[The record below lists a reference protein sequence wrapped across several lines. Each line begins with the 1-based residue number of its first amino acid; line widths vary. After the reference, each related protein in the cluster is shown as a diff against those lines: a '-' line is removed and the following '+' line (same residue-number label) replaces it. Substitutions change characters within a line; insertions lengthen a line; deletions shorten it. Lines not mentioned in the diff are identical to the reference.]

1 MPLFSSD
8 YNCHLIPHMQELLT
22 SAEEASSAL
31 LLMHERLGIKRF
43 YMMPR
48 YDKAESP
55 IAFCLRRDRALERLC
70 EQLPRALV
78 LKPSCAV
85 LFSKGLY
92 ETAYLER
99 LFISRSHRLLPLE
112 LPLSPYEDWIDEELN
127 RLLYAR
133 HCKPFF
139 LSFERCVTL
148 YPKEIVQKLMRITG
162 ACFQFSFSSLD
173 DEDTCTVILQLLRQG
188 SSVCFGSGIN
198 SLQKVQSM
206 EFDNCEAF
214 LNKPFQQAVIQQIR
228 YQKKQPF

>member
-1 MPLFSSD
+1 MVKKV
-8 YNCHLIPHMQELLT
+8 LL
-22 SAEEASSAL
+22 
-31 LLMHERLGIKRF
+31 KQF

-55 IAFCLRRDRALERLC
+55 IAFCLRRDRVLEKLC
-70 EQLPRALV
+70 EQLPKELV

-99 LFISRSHRLLPLE
+99 LFISRSHRLLPVE
-112 LPLSPYEDWIDEELN
+112 MPLSLYEDWMDEELN
-127 RLLYAR
+127 RLLYVR

-139 LSFERCVTL
+139 LSFERYIVL

-173 DEDTCTVILQLLRQG
+173 DESTCAVILQLLRQG

-206 EFDNCEAF
+206 ELD
-214 LNKPFQQAVIQQIR
+214 L
-228 YQKKQPF
+228 